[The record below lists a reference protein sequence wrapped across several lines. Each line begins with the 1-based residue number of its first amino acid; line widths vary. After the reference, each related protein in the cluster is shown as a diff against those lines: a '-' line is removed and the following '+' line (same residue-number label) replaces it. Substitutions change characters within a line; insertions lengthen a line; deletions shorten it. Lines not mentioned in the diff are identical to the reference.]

1 MSTRRP
7 VIYDSIGFDYNRHR
21 AAEPSVVRSLL
32 RLLDLPIG
40 SVIADIGAGTGNYS
54 NVLAQHGYKLYAIE
68 PSAVMRSQALR
79 VESVQWLA
87 GTAEAMPLR
96 DNSIEGVVCT
106 LAIHHFDCVAKAAS
120 ELGRICPSGPIV
132 LLTIDPRLGE
142 SFWFSEYFPAIY
154 QKLLYAFPPIERVCT
169 AFTKH
174 GGFTFQVSL
183 WLLPQNAVDITMH
196 SGWNKPEIY
205 LDQSHR
211 QNMSG
216 LALASRSEIESG
228 VSTLQAALASGAWDR
243 DHGYLRKQSE
253 IDLGFRFVK
262 LVR

>member
-7 VIYDSIGFDYNRHR
+7 VIYDSIGFHYNRYR
-21 AAEPSVVRSLL
+21 AAEPSVVRSLV
-32 RLLDLPIG
+32 RFLDLPIG

-54 NVLAQHGYKLYAIE
+54 NALAQHGYKLYAIE

-87 GTAEAMPLR
+87 GTAEALPLR

-154 QKLLYAFPPIERVCT
+154 QKLLYAFPPIECVC
-169 AFTKH
+169 AEFTKQ
-174 GGFTFQVSL
+174 GGLTSQVSL
-183 WLLPQNAVDITMH
+183 WPLPQNAVDITMH
-196 SGWNKPEIY
+196 SGWNKP
-205 LDQSHR
+205 
-211 QNMSG
+211 
-216 LALASRSEIESG
+216 
-228 VSTLQAALASGAWDR
+228 
-243 DHGYLRKQSE
+243 
-253 IDLGFRFVK
+253 
-262 LVR
+262 